1 MSNNDPLA
9 TGTDH
14 LLATQDAGVLTLTLN
29 RPEVRNAFSMAM
41 LDGLARMLDH
51 AERDETVRVV
61 VLTGAGGTFCAGGD
75 LTRFARGESIFGPA
89 DEPDTRLANQRAAQ
103 RATVVRLHQLRKPTI
118 AVIENAAVGAGLGL
132 ALACDLRY
140 AGASAT
146 LRTGFARLGLA
157 GDFGCTWLLRHL
169 VGPARA
175 LELLYLAEPVPADRA
190 ERLGLVTA
198 AVADD
203 ELPAYVA
210 RVVRRLA
217 ATSPDAL
224 RLIKEHVTR
233 AETADLTTCADAE
246 ADGHVRLLAT
256 EAHRAAVRALVK
268 G

>member
-1 MSNNDPLA
+1 MSNNGPLA
-9 TGTDH
+9 TGTAH
-14 LLATQDAGVLTLTLN
+14 LLATLDAGVLTLTLN
-29 RPEVRNAFSMAM
+29 RPEVRNALSAPM
-41 LDGLARMLDH
+41 LDGLARMLEH
-51 AERDETVRVV
+51 AERDEAVRVV

-89 DEPDTRLANQRAAQ
+89 DEPATRLANQRAAQ
-103 RATVVRLHQLRKPTI
+103 RATVVRLHELTKPTI

-140 AGASAT
+140 AATSAT

-190 ERLGLVTA
+190 ERLGLLAA

-203 ELPAYVA
+203 ALAAHVA
-210 RVVRRLA
+210 RVARRLA
-217 ATSPDAL
+217 DTSPDAL
-224 RLIKEHVTR
+224 RLMKAHVTR
-233 AETADLTTCADAE
+233 AGHADLATCADAE
-246 ADGHVRLLAT
+246 AEGHVRLLAT
-256 EAHRAAVRALVK
+256 DAHRAAVRALVQ